1 VRYSEFKQLHDALC
15 TCFATLDEARAR
27 LPSLPKK
34 TWSSSSAQQ
43 DEGFINRRKEE
54 LNA

>member
-1 VRYSEFKQLHDALC
+1 MRYSEFKQLHDALC